1 MKKIIAFGIF
11 ISLHFFANAQTDF
24 YHEKFTHAD
33 TLRGSVT
40 PERAWWDVLRYDI
53 TVKPDYATKTIVGA
67 NKIVFKSNKDYSK
80 EEIMDNIL
88 RHPKDNI
95 KMQIDLQEPL
105 IIDSITSLEY
115 GLIASMKTG
124 KLVGHDTLNKKL
136 PFEKIETVYYVTI
149 AELKYCGTKFPIDSI
164 TIYYHGTPIEAKNP
178 PWDGGWIWTKDSL
191 GRPWMTVACQGLG
204 ASAWYPCKDHQ
215 SDEPDNGAS
224 LTVIV
229 PDTLVCVGNG
239 RLQYKKNNNDGTETY
254 KWEVKDPINNYD
266 IIPYIGKYVNF
277 SEVYKGEKGNL
288 DVNYWV
294 LDYNLERAKTHIQ
307 PDVQRMLKAF
317 EYWMGPYP
325 FYEDGYKIVDAPH
338 LGMEH
343 QSAIAYGNSYRN
355 GYFFRNKEM
364 IDLSK
369 TGWGFKWDFI
379 IVHESGHEWFG
390 NNITTKDLA
399 DMWVHEGFTNY
410 SETLFTEFYYGKEA
424 GDEYNFGLR
433 KNIKNKQPLIAHYG
447 VNEEPDLDEYY
458 KGSNTIQTLRH
469 SIDNDEKFR
478 SILRGLNKTFYHQTV
493 TSKQV
498 ENYIS
503 AHACFDYGK
512 FFDQYLRTI
521 QIPQF
526 EFYFDNEKKKVFYRW
541 DSCIASFSLPLVL
554 KNDDAK
560 IKINPTENWQSINI
574 SSNQIALFNPVLIE
588 KMYYLKAM
596 EIQKHE

>member
-1 MKKIIAFGIF
+1 MKKIIAFV
-11 ISLHFFANAQTDF
+11 SLLSFCIAANAQQDF
-24 YHEKFTHAD
+24 YHETFTHAD

-53 TVKPDYATKTIVGA
+53 TVKPDYATKTIEGNVNIA
-67 NKIVFKSNKDYSK
+67 YKVIK
-80 EEIMDNIL
+80 EG
-88 RHPKDNI
+88 HY
-95 KMQIDLQEPL
+95 KMQLDLQEPL
-105 IIDSITSLEY
+105 IIDSVISYTRFEQGRAENVINNDSIKKDGNTYIIAFEY
-115 GLIASMKTG
+115 Y
-124 KLVGHDTLNKKL
+124 
-136 PFEKIETVYYVTI
+136 PQ
-149 AELKYCGTKFPIDSI
+149 TKFDNYLKIV
-164 TIYYHGTPIEAKNP
+164 YHGTPREAKNA

-204 ASAWYPCKDHQ
+204 ASAWYPCKDYQ
-215 SDEPDNGAS
+215 GDEPDDGGS

-254 KWEVKDPINNYD
+254 KWEVKDPINNYN

-294 LDYNLERAKTHIQ
+294 LDYNLEKAKTHMQ
-307 PDVQRMLKAF
+307 PDVERMLKAF

-379 IVHESGHEWFG
+379 IVHESGHEWFA

-424 GDEYNFGLR
+424 GNEYNFGLR
-433 KNIKNKQPLIAHYG
+433 KNIRNKQPVIAHYG

-458 KGSNTIQTLRH
+458 KASNMLHTLRH
-469 SIDNDEKFR
+469 SMGDDEKFR

-493 TSKQV
+493 TTQQI

-503 AHACFDYGK
+503 DHAEFNYSK
-512 FFDQYLRTI
+512 VFDQYLRTT

-526 EFYFDNEKKKVFYRW
+526 EFYFSTDKKKVFYRW
-541 DSCIASFSLPLVL
+541 DSCIAGFNLPLVL

-560 IKINPTENWQSINI
+560 IKIYPKQDWQSMNI
-574 SSNQIALFNPVLIE
+574 AGNQMALFNPILIE
-588 KMYYLKAM
+588 KMYYFVAKELQGMNK
-596 EIQKHE
+596 